1 MSDIESK
8 EWKPN
13 DRELRLFEQEKMELY
28 KGTFVVCIVYGLSAL
43 ILLIVILFTEWGKEF
58 IYDKFAPA
66 VITYILGSLII
77 IIYLLNAIFSIKP
90 RKVGTDFDSDSSLM
104 CPDFWKLE
112 KVSDPNKAAIISN
125 NVPANTSKGTF
136 IPSIVKPKNANIQYR
151 CVYDPKVYGDT
162 KDLLKMKNALD
173 PSLTPQYMAGFKS
186 SVSAATHNTKQ
197 DKSTLTPDY
206 IVKNTTGS
214 GSTTYQNLKNY
225 AQFTGAY
232 GSTTYNKINDAA
244 DMETLKIAAATYL
257 VGATVGGTG
266 PANVEDAKTNY
277 VRDAPLICN
286 VVYPQVL
293 GVLDKDTK
301 EKNEVSCDYAKQ
313 CGVSWSSLK
322 CK

>member
-43 ILLIVILFTEWGKEF
+43 ILLVVILFTEWGKEF

-104 CPDFWKLE
+104 CPDFWRLE
-112 KVSDPNKAAIISN
+112 KVSEPNRDAIILN
-125 NVPANTSKGTF
+125 NSPASGSKGTF
-136 IPSIVKPKNANIQYR
+136 IPSIINKKNANIQYR
-151 CVYDPKVYGDT
+151 CVYDPNVYGTT
-162 KDLLKMKNALD
+162 KDLLKMKNELD
-173 PSLTPQYMAGFKS
+173 PTTPSPYMAGFKS
-186 SVSAATHNTKQ
+186 KTDANIHNTRA

-206 IVKNTTGS
+206 IVKKTTGS
-214 GSTTYQNLKNY
+214 GATYQDLKKY

-232 GSTTYNKINDAA
+232 GTSVSANNKIDEAS
-244 DMETLKIAAATYL
+244 DSETLKIADTAYL
-257 VGATVGGTG
+257 VGATGG
-266 PANVEDAKTNY
+266 PADATAAKTKY
-277 VRDAPLICN
+277 VSDAPLICN

>member
-28 KGTFVVCIVYGLSAL
+28 KGTFVVCIVYGLSAF
-43 ILLIVILFTEWGKEF
+43 ILLVVILFTEWGKEF

-77 IIYLLNAIFSIKP
+77 VIYLLNAIFSIKP

-112 KVSDPNKAAIISN
+112 KVQSTNQTAMVKNNAPAIGS
-125 NVPANTSKGTF
+125 TGTF
-136 IPSIVKPKNANIQYR
+136 IPSIVKDKNANIQYR
-151 CVYDPKVYGDT
+151 CVHDPNVYGNT

-173 PSLTPQYMAGFKS
+173 QSSTPLYMAGFKTKANANTHTAN
-186 SVSAATHNTKQ
+186 AA
-197 DKSTLTPDY
+197 KSTLTPDY
-206 IVKNTTGS
+206 IVKKTTGS
-214 GSTTYQNLKNY
+214 GATNQDLKKY

-244 DMETLKIAAATYL
+244 DTETLKIAATAYL
-257 VGATVGGTG
+257 VGADGG
-266 PANVEDAKTNY
+266 PADDATANTNY

>member
-1 MSDIESK
+1 MSELESK
-8 EWKPN
+8 DFVPN

-28 KGTFVVCIVYGLSAL
+28 KGTFVVCIVYGLSAF
-43 ILLIVILFTEWGKEF
+43 ILLVVILFTEWGKEF

-66 VITYILGSLII
+66 VITYIVGSLII

-112 KVSDPNKAAIISN
+112 RVDVANRNAMILN
-125 NVPANTSKGTF
+125 NTSASGSKGTI
-136 IPSIVKPKNANIQYR
+136 IPSIIKEQNANIQYR
-151 CVYDPKVYGDT
+151 CVYDEKVYGN
-162 KDLLKMKNALD
+162 KKELLAMKNALD
-173 PSLTPQYMAGFKS
+173 SASPSPYMAGFQSIADASLHKS
-186 SVSAATHNTKQ
+186 RGVR
-197 DKSTLTPDY
+197 STLTPDY
-206 IVKNTTGS
+206 IVKNPVNNS
-214 GSTTYQNLKNY
+214 QSTYGDLQKY

-232 GSTTYNKINDAA
+232 GTTVPANIKINDAT
-244 DMETLKIAAATYL
+244 DRQTLKIADDAYL
-257 VGATVGGTG
+257 VTPDGTVADATS
-266 PANVEDAKTNY
+266 ANTKYKT
-277 VRDAPLICN
+277 DSPLICN

>member
-43 ILLIVILFTEWGKEF
+43 ILLVVILFTEWGKEF

-112 KVSDPNKAAIISN
+112 KVSDTNKAAIISN
-125 NVPANTSKGTF
+125 NAPATGSKGTF
-136 IPSIVKPKNANIQYR
+136 LPSIIKEKNANIQYR
-151 CVYDPKVYGDT
+151 CVYDPNVYGDT

-173 PSLTPQYMAGFKS
+173 PSSTPLYMAGFKS
-186 SVSAATHNTKQ
+186 KGDASIHNTRAE
-197 DKSTLTPDY
+197 KSTLTPDY
-206 IVKNTTGS
+206 IVKKTTGS

-232 GSTTYNKINDAA
+232 GSDTVNKIDA
-244 DMETLKIAAATYL
+244 DTDTETLKIAATNYL
-257 VGATVGGTG
+257 VGASGG
-266 PANVEDAKTNY
+266 PANATDAKTNY

-322 CK
+322 CQ